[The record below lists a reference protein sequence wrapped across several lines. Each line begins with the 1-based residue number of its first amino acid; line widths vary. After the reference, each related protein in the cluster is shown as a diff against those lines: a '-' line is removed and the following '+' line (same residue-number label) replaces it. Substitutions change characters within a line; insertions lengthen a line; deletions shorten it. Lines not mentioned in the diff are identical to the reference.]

1 MGLLVDHLVGLFYH
15 CYISDPNSSGSDDA
29 VILELQSS
37 GPQNVLRLRYRHRKV
52 RRKGGLQSEDHDPL
66 LEEEGSSSFFMAVE
80 TIPVRL
86 ADDEWHRVA
95 LTISGSQLQVFLDCK
110 YVVNVFLFCTG

>member
-37 GPQNVLRLRYRHRKV
+37 GRQNVLRLRYRHRKV
-52 RRKGGLQSEDHDPL
+52 RRKEGGLQRDPL

-86 ADDEWHRVA
+86 ADDQWHRVA
-95 LTISGSQLQVFLDCK
+95 LTISGNQLQVFLDCK